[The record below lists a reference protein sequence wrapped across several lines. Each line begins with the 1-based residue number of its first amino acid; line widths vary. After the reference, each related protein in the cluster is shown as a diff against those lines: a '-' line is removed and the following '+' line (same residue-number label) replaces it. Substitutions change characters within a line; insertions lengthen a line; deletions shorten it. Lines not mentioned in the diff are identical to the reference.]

1 MVFVTPGAA
10 SARDRFAHDLGLTV
24 ERFRGL
30 GLARLGAPWGDD
42 GGTRADAGHALAQ
55 ALADASADL
64 RGEPR
69 RPVPRLAD
77 AAVGDQLAVCGHEL
91 EAAADEHPGEAA
103 ERALLTAADA
113 LLDLRRRL

>member
-1 MVFVTPGAA
+1 MAFVTPGAA
-10 SARDRFAHDLGLTV
+10 SARDRFDHDLGLTV

-30 GLARLGAPWGDD
+30 ALARLRAPWEVS
-42 GGTRADAGHALAQ
+42 GTRADAGHALAQ

-69 RPVPRLAD
+69 RAVPRLAD

-91 EAAADEHPGEAA
+91 AAAAGEHPGEPAD
-103 ERALLTAADA
+103 RALVALADA
-113 LLDLRRRL
+113 LLGLRRRV